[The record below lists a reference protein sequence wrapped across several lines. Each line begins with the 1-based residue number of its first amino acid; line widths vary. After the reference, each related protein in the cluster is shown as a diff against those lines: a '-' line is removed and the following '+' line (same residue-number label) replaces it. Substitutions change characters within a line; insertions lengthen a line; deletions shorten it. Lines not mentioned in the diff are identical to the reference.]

1 MVAFDAPFPSK
12 WPFGILMTAQWV
24 LSFAL
29 LLALWSL
36 DFQWAG
42 TGLVYYTAWMTFGME
57 LFSWIAHLFGLQK
70 SYQVGKIYFHIPFAA
85 TDFVN
90 SVILFPLYALSTL
103 LCVYFIF
110 YSLRYVGN
118 MSVVYAFAAVLCV
131 LAGGTC
137 GYFALLLY
145 RASENKPI
153 KLLGIFIEGTS
164 TVRFASIVE
173 STENGGPR
181 PTA

>member
-1 MVAFDAPFPSK
+1 MLLFRLKLGVVDLEWYSVRMVAFDAPFPSK

-42 TGLVYYTAWMTFGME
+42 TGLVYYTAWMTFGMG

-118 MSVVYAFAAVLCV
+118 MSVVYAFAA
-131 LAGGTC
+131 AS
-137 GYFALLLY
+137 FFLLY
-145 RASENKPI
+145 HLHFLFPHFAAP
-153 KLLGIFIEGTS
+153 LLQ
-164 TVRFASIVE
+164 R
-173 STENGGPR
+173 
-181 PTA
+181 